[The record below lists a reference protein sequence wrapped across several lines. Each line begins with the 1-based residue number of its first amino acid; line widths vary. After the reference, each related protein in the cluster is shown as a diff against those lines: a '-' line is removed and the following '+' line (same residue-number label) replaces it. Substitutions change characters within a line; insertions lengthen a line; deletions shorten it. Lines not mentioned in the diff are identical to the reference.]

1 MKKLVALLLIATGV
15 LTISCKKEMAGTVKN
30 ISQDSLMAAASTMDA
45 SAQSTKY
52 GVLVNGLDGDKKIT
66 VSNKLKV
73 KYVRDQVILK
83 DFTGKAPLL
92 DKYRSNGFNILLTF
106 LNSSD
111 GGRPVSFP
119 TNMSNYKSMLEKV
132 LKQYKPE
139 IAVIENEPFNDNRY
153 KNNTSTIDDYFKEL
167 QTAIDVCHNHGVK
180 VSDGGLK
187 GERVCI
193 LVYRNYIKKGQKNKA
208 DDFAKRCLS
217 DKNLRAAKG
226 DADKDVEAKIDQ
238 MQKMVDK
245 YKQLNLD
252 YVNVHWY
259 EPFENINKYP
269 RQSAP
274 GVLQEVAD
282 YLRSATGK
290 EVITNEFGQNNDSPD
305 LVESLVDA
313 LGGAGFKYAVDF
325 SGEGK
330 TGCVA
335 LNKGIDLK
343 VNGEAYRDKI
353 NK

>member
-1 MKKLVALLLIATGV
+1 MKKLVSLLLITTGV
-15 LTISCKKEMAGTVKN
+15 LTISCKKEMVGTVNN
-30 ISQDSLMAAASTMDA
+30 ISQDSLTAAASTMDA
-45 SAQSTKY
+45 SSALTKY

-83 DFTGKAPLL
+83 DFNGKAPLL
-92 DKYRSNGFNILLTF
+92 DKYSSHGFDIVLTF

-111 GGRPVSFP
+111 GGNPVSFP
-119 TNMSNYKSMLEKV
+119 TNIKNYKSMLENV

-153 KNNTSTIDDYFKEL
+153 KNNNNTIGDYFNEL
-167 QTAIDVCHNHGVK
+167 QAAIDVCHKHNVK
-180 VSDGGLK
+180 VADGGLK

-193 LVYRNYIKKGQKNKA
+193 LVYRNYIAKGQKNKA

-226 DADKDVEAKIDQ
+226 DGSADAEAKIDE
-238 MQKMVDK
+238 MQKMINK
-245 YKQLNLD
+245 YKQMDLD

-269 RQSAP
+269 NESAP

-305 LVESLVDA
+305 LVKSLVKA
-313 LGGAGFKYAVDF
+313 LGGAGFKYAIDF

-335 LNKGIDLK
+335 LNKGTDLK
-343 VNGEAYRDKI
+343 PNGEAYRDI
-353 NK
+353 VNK